1 MVKKLPCFK
10 KTKNLVPSQFNSH
23 HSSDSEVNLIYPV
36 SRYISMT
43 SPFYPR
49 HITLFTPY
57 FGPWFLVVSPCCFN
71 PSSWQNSWYCW
82 PVYLIFLDHTV
93 DGCEIHRQKDG
104 WNPRNHGN
112 NHQLVQDVWTIRS
125 RSLFLLPTCSEKSLP
140 VAAGSTKHSQ
150 QQSHLSSSL
159 DWSNGKFTG

>member
-1 MVKKLPCFK
+1 
-10 KTKNLVPSQFNSH
+10 
-23 HSSDSEVNLIYPV
+23 
-36 SRYISMT
+36 MT

-112 NHQLVQDVWTIRS
+112 NHQLVQDVWTIHS
-125 RSLFLLPTCSEKSLP
+125 RSLFLLLK
-140 VAAGSTKHSQ
+140 
-150 QQSHLSSSL
+150 SSSL
-159 DWSNGKFTG
+159 LLPCPPVRRRVCQLLLAARSTASNRATWAAHWIGLMENLQDSHSLANHWIIRFPWLCKTRSNYYAKLG